1 MNSNKKW
8 YKRIDFVFWFVL
20 TGFPFIFLLIL
31 FVGFCFSGNHLTD
44 YTDLLSYFNA
54 FISDLSTNYSVIID
68 FFDKLSMDF
77 LNDMFQ
83 NLFNLLG
90 VNNYVILGSIFG
102 YMLSI
107 TFYHL
112 LFDFIAW
119 LPKIFS
125 KWLHKFD
132 D

>member
-8 YKRIDFVFWFVL
+8 YKRIDVCFWFVL
-20 TGFPFIFLLIL
+20 TGLPFIFMLVL
-31 FVGFCFSGNHLTD
+31 FIGFCFSGNHITTD
-44 YTDLLSYFNA
+44 TDLLSYFNS
-54 FISDLSTNYSVIID
+54 FLSSFSSDYSSIVS
-68 FFDKLSMDF
+68 FFDTLSMDF
-77 LNDMFQ
+77 LNDMFSD
-83 NLFNLLG
+83 LFNLLS
-90 VNNYVILGSIFG
+90 VNNYLLLGSIFG

-119 LPKIFS
+119 LPKIFG